1 MALQVHFGI
10 VPTLFQKSLIYHDS
24 SMFTIERG
32 SEKRFGINKSRQKRS
47 FFIFPPIS
55 FLPPIENNL
64 SRGNESIFALFE
76 NVCTYLGRKVNFQ
89 KLIGSFKINR
99 EPKKHRQREFDVAGQ
114 QNFSLPSRI

>member
-76 NVCTYLGRKVNFQ
+76 NVCTYLGRIVILQ
-89 KLIGSFKINR
+89 KLIGSLKKIER
-99 EPKKHRQREFDVAGQ
+99 EKNSIMSVSGELSRKI
-114 QNFSLPSRI
+114 QNALPA